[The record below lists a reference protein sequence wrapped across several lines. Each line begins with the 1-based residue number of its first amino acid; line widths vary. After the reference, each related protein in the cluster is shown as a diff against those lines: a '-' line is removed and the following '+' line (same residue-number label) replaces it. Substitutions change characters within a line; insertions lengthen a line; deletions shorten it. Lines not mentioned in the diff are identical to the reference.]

1 MARRTVS
8 DVWKVGHPWSWF
20 YPYAID
26 HAWIG
31 VPGAYATLATDLR
44 LLYRATDSLGAL
56 PKGSLVLDVPCGGG
70 VALRGVRPGQ
80 GLHYIAADI
89 STSMLE
95 HTGRAAAERGVADQV
110 ELREADVENLPF
122 IDATF
127 DVALSLTGLHC
138 FPDPHLALR
147 EIVRVLKPG
156 GTLILSW
163 MRTDAPLRTYPMF
176 FVGRRGGL
184 VGRSAS
190 TTEVVGW
197 LAELG
202 ITDIDLEPSG
212 ALAYLTARKG

>member
-8 DVWKVGHPWSWF
+8 DVWKVGHPWSFF

-26 HAWIG
+26 HSWVG
-31 VPGAYATLATDLR
+31 VPGAYALLATDLR
-44 LLYRATDSLGAL
+44 LLYSATAALGAL

-89 STSMLE
+89 STAMLE
-95 HTGRAAAERGVADQV
+95 HTGRAAQERGIADQV

-127 DVALSLTGLHC
+127 DVAMSLTGLHC

-202 ITDIDLEPSG
+202 ITDIDLQPSG

>member
-8 DVWKVGHPWSWF
+8 DVWKVGHPWSFF

-26 HAWIG
+26 HSWIG
-31 VPGAYATLATDLR
+31 IPGGYAMLATDLR

-70 VALRGVRPGQ
+70 VGLRGVRPGQ

-89 STSMLE
+89 STAMLD
-95 HTGRAAAERGVADQV
+95 HTGRAAQERGIADQV
-110 ELREADVENLPF
+110 ELREADVEDLPF

-127 DVALSLTGLHC
+127 DVAMSLTGLHC
-138 FPDPHLALR
+138 FPDPHLALK

-163 MRTDAPLRTYPMF
+163 MRTDAPLRTHPMF

-197 LAELG
+197 LTELG
-202 ITDIDLEPSG
+202 ITNIDLKPSG

>member
-8 DVWKVGHPWSWF
+8 DVWKVGHPWSFF

-26 HAWIG
+26 HSWIG

-95 HTGRAAAERGVADQV
+95 HTGRAAQERGVADQV
-110 ELREADVENLPF
+110 ELREADVEHLPF

-138 FPDPHLALR
+138 FPDPHLALK

-202 ITDIDLEPSG
+202 VTDIDLQPSG